1 MAIKKN
7 LAEIHA
13 AVLLF
18 GLAGLFGKW
27 LFLSPILIVLGR
39 VVFAG
44 ALLGAL
50 VLLGR
55 GRRTSRIELRGD
67 APVFVLL
74 GLLLALHW
82 VAFFRAIQVSS
93 VAVGLLSYSSFP
105 LFTAFLEPLINRE
118 RWEAR
123 SFLLSLGCLAGVV
136 LIVPRFN
143 PGNAV
148 FQGVCWGVLS
158 GLAFSVLAVLN
169 RRLTSRHP
177 ALHIAFFEDASAAL
191 FLLPFVFVL
200 RPSLSGRDFL
210 LLAVLGFV
218 CTALAHTL
226 FIRGMTG
233 VSARTASII
242 SSLEPAYGAALAFL
256 FLGEAPAARTLAG
269 GALIIGSSLL
279 ASRAEGRRPVS
290 VSSRE

>member
-1 MAIKKN
+1 MAIKRN

-13 AVLLF
+13 AVFLF

-27 LFLSPILIVLGR
+27 LILSPILIVLGR
-39 VVFAG
+39 VVFAS
-44 ALLGAL
+44 ALLGAV

-55 GRRTSRIELRGD
+55 RKRASRVRLRGD
-67 APVFVLL
+67 IPVFVLL
-74 GLLLALHW
+74 GLILALHW
-82 VAFFRAIQVSS
+82 AAFFRAIQVSS
-93 VAVGLLSYSSFP
+93 VAVGLLSYSTFP
-105 LFTAFLEPLINRE
+105 LFTSFLEPLINKE
-118 RWEAR
+118 RWEVR
-123 SFLLSLGCLAGVV
+123 PFLLSLGCLAGVV
-136 LIVPRFN
+136 LIVPRFE

-158 GLAFSVLAVLN
+158 GLMFSVLTVLN
-169 RRLTSRHP
+169 RKLTARHP
-177 ALHIAFFEDASAAL
+177 ALHIAFVEDAFAGL

-200 RPSLSGRDFL
+200 RPSLSGRDLL

-242 SSLEPAYGAALAFL
+242 SSLEPAYGAALALL
-256 FLGEAPAARTLAG
+256 FLGEVPAPRTLAG
-269 GALIIGSSLL
+269 GAIIIGSTAL
-279 ASRAEGRRPVS
+279 ASFTGRRG
-290 VSSRE
+290 